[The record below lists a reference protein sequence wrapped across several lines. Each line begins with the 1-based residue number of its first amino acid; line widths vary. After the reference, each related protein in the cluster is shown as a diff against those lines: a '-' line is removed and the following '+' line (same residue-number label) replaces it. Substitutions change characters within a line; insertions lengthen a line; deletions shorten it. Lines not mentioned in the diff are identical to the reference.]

1 MIWKKCTLYKKIK
14 TGEDELR
21 NPTYSEEKVL
31 ETVARFTPWTNE
43 QISLEG
49 REVTSNTQLYALP
62 IKTLPECDLA
72 EIDGVKREINKV
84 IDLYPRYTV
93 IQVKRYKEDV

>member
-14 TGEDELR
+14 TREDELR
-21 NPTYSEEKVL
+21 NPIYSDEKIL
-31 ETVARFTPWTNE
+31 DTIARFTPWTNE

-62 IKTLPECDLA
+62 IKTLPKCDLA
-72 EIDGVKREINKV
+72 EIDGVKRDIEKV
-84 IDLYPRYTV
+84 IELCPRYIV